1 MFREAY
7 IIDGARTA
15 LARYGGSLKE
25 VHPVDLGAAVV
36 KEAIRKAGVEPAKV
50 DTVIVGS
57 ALHYDHNG
65 NYFHRHV
72 GLKAGLPIETTGLGI
87 NVLCGTGI
95 QAVATAAQQIQLG
108 IADIVVAVG
117 VEAMD
122 QLPYHVDAKKVR
134 WGTTPGDL
142 SIVDGLFS
150 PGNNI
155 FWDGLAGISMPLTTE
170 NIVAK
175 YGISRQEQDEFAL
188 RSHQLAKKASD
199 SGRFAE
205 EIVGVEVKEKR
216 ETRIFDKDE
225 GIRETSL
232 EQLAAMKP
240 AFKKDGTVTA
250 GNASGIN
257 SGSVAVV
264 LASPEAMEKYGLKPL
279 AKYVSNKLAGCE
291 PTFMG
296 LGPVPSSQG
305 ALKQAGLTLKDI
317 DLIEINEAFAG
328 QYLGVERE
336 LGLDRDKVNVNGG
349 GIALGHPIAATG
361 VRIIFTLAYE
371 LRRRN
376 LQYGLASLCIG
387 GGQGAAIIIEN
398 ASK

>member
-1 MFREAY
+1 MFREAF

-15 LARYGGSLKE
+15 LSRYGGSLKE
-25 VHPVDLGAAVV
+25 IHPVDLGAHVV
-36 KEAIRKAGVEPAKV
+36 KEAIRRAGVEPAKV

-57 ALHYDHNG
+57 ALAYDHNA

-72 GLKAGLPIETTGLGI
+72 GLKAGLPIETTGIGI
-87 NVLCGTGI
+87 SVLCGTGI

-122 QLPYHVDAKKVR
+122 QLPFHVDAKKVR
-134 WGTTPGDL
+134 WGNAGDL

-150 PGNNI
+150 PQNNI
-155 FWDGLAGISMPLTTE
+155 FWDSYGGISMPLTTE

-188 RSHQLAKKASD
+188 RSHQLAKKAAE
-199 SGRFAE
+199 SGRWAE
-205 EIVGVEVKEKR
+205 EIVGIEVREKK
-216 ETRIFDKDE
+216 ETRIFDADE

-257 SGSVAVV
+257 TGAVAMV
-264 LASPEAMEKYGLKPL
+264 LASPEAIEKYNLKPL

-317 DLIEINEAFAG
+317 DLVEINEAFAG

-349 GIALGHPIAATG
+349 AIALGHPIAATG